1 MGERKLT
8 LMLKGLAV
16 SHLRIELGS
25 DLVEEL
31 VEARH
36 VVRGRRHASH
46 AAVARIHGHDGH
58 LVRQCRLA
66 RSKTLRGGRKGAR
79 DARSRWIDGVG
90 TLRVVIFVPLETGWA
105 LTSGNDIFFWAKK
118 IAGAT
123 SKIWRG

>member
-1 MGERKLT
+1 
-8 LMLKGLAV
+8 MLKGLAV

-36 VVRGRRHASH
+36 GVRRRRHASH
-46 AAVARIHGHDGH
+46 AAVAGIHGHDGH
-58 LVRQCRLA
+58 LMRQCRRA

-90 TLRVVIFVPLETGWA
+90 ALRVVVFVPLGTGWA
-105 LTSGNDIFFWAKK
+105 LTSRDDFFLGQKNRRRHLQESGE
-118 IAGAT
+118 IEEG
-123 SKIWRG
+123 